1 MVSTSSKIAPA
12 VKAADF
18 SAKGI
23 KKVICMKI
31 TKLGPDLLPKPKEKS
46 KKRQK
51 LVANVRPLLP
61 EYDQQEEKEWLCSKS
76 SLGADYEQLMTDS
89 KLRMSDVVP
98 PSHKESQVD
107 SVDQASDDLTL
118 QGVQLGVNGKNDARN
133 QKKFKKDNTR
143 RALKIKDTFTE
154 PMVRFE
160 SPMPY
165 EHLLPT

>member
-1 MVSTSSKIAPA
+1 M
-12 VKAADF
+12 
-18 SAKGI
+18 
-23 KKVICMKI
+23 
-31 TKLGPDLLPKPKEKS
+31 
-46 KKRQK
+46 
-51 LVANVRPLLP
+51 ANVRPLLP